1 MFTGI
6 IETMATVVQVQR
18 NGTNKTF
25 TLTCN
30 LAHEF
35 KVDQSVS
42 HNGVCLTVEQVDKQ
56 QYQVTAIEET
66 LEKTNLHSW
75 QPNTAVNI
83 ERCLLPHSRLDG
95 HFVQG
100 HVDTVGTCEA
110 VVVKDGSWEYT
121 IAFPEK
127 FATLVIE
134 KGSIALNGTS
144 LTVFNVTTSTFTVA
158 IIPYTYEHTTIQFL
172 EVGTPVNIEFDM
184 VGKYIQRFQQLK

>member
-6 IETMATVVQVQR
+6 IETMATVLQVQT

-25 TLTCN
+25 TLSCA
-30 LAHEF
+30 LATEF

-42 HNGVCLTVEQVDKQ
+42 HNGVCLTVEKVNQ
-56 QYQVTAIEET
+56 QEYQVTAIEET
-66 LEKTNLHSW
+66 LVKTNLHTW
-75 QPNTAVNI
+75 KPNTAVNI

-121 IAFPEK
+121 ISFPEK
-127 FATLVIE
+127 FAALVIE

-144 LTVFNVTTSTFTVA
+144 LTVFNVTNTTFTVA
-158 IIPYTYEHTTIQFL
+158 IIPYTYQHTTIQFL